1 VVFKDFLQL
10 ERSILNPR
18 IAFNHPGEQI
28 MQSTMNGRKRPS
40 LSEQIQRLDS
50 ILDGL
55 AENLNAAVADAVK
68 AAVAVA
74 VKEAVEAVLME
85 VVTNPQLMRRLLP
98 VTPPAVHPKMQ
109 GDSPSFQ
116 LRVRQRLGQAWNWFR
131 SHLSSAG
138 YKVSTYAHATCY
150 RCTFRAK
157 QSYHRL
163 GGMVQRL
170 RVVALFWRPLLIAIS
185 IGVTLGV
192 LAYLAGP
199 WLSAVASGVG
209 GFAGTLAVQAG
220 LWLRRML
227 QGSPFLDA
235 WVAE

>member
-1 VVFKDFLQL
+1 
-10 ERSILNPR
+10 
-18 IAFNHPGEQI
+18 
-28 MQSTMNGRKRPS
+28 MQSTMNGRKHPS

-74 VKEAVEAVLME
+74 VKEAVEAVLTE
-85 VVTNPQLMRRLLP
+85 VLTNPQIMRRLLP
-98 VTPPAVHPKMQ
+98 VTPPTVAPKKQ

-116 LRVRQRLGQAWNWFR
+116 HRARQRLGQAWKWLR
-131 SHLSSAG
+131 SHLSSAAC
-138 YKVSTYAHATCY
+138 KVCTYVQATCQ
-150 RCTFRAK
+150 RGVARTK
-157 QSYHRL
+157 QVCGRI
-163 GGMVQRL
+163 GGLAQQV

-185 IGVTLGV
+185 IGLILGTA
-192 LAYLAGP
+192 AYFAGP
-199 WLSAVASGVG
+199 WLSAVAGGMG
-209 GFAGTLAVQAG
+209 GFAGTLAVEAG

-227 QGSPFLDA
+227 QGSPLLDG